1 MGDVYL
7 SLSMSLDG
15 HAAGPNGA
23 MDRVFKHPEPNA
35 SVGKVIQT
43 TGLVPERRP
52 IASSECRWLDT
63 GLTAR
68 HRRPIAPDRAQ
79 AVAEAVEL
87 PLSVSKRGALL
98 FARKGS

>member
-23 MDRVFKHPEPNA
+23 MDRVFKHPKPNA

-68 HRRPIAPDRAQ
+68 HRRPIAPDIG
-79 AVAEAVEL
+79 VH
-87 PLSVSKRGALL
+87 G
-98 FARKGS
+98 